1 MSINSDTMLRIP
13 LTQCADVALNQKLQ
27 ITLVRCKLY
36 THLRFGFLNDINTI
50 SQSLKKS
57 F

>member
-50 SQSLKKS
+50 KASL
-57 F
+57 